1 MKTINF
7 KPKDSRN
14 SMNLKQNKEKNF
26 LKKEA
31 KKNHNE
37 IEKIPPP

>member
-14 SMNLKQNKEKNF
+14 SMKLKQNKEKNF
-26 LKKEA
+26 
-31 KKNHNE
+31 
-37 IEKIPPP
+37 EKRSQEKSQRD